1 MRFLTIFMY
10 TACSIGILHIINFFY
25 LPVHLIR
32 DLLRLSRP
40 LQQNPDTLLVLPSR
54 NRSDALLE
62 RLERSSNIH
71 RRNFHPVEC
80 HDKKSIQLMV
90 EPEHIRVV
98 ILVVVKLGVIMGLH
112 KLRAAEFIHH
122 GRNS

>member
-1 MRFLTIFMY
+1 MY
-10 TACSIGILHIINFFY
+10 TACSIGILHIINLFHSFIY
-25 LPVHLIR
+25 RIR

-40 LQQNPDTLLVLPSR
+40 LQQNPETLLVLPSR